1 MSRPTYQLGFHGD
14 TWKLIHQHSSDVT
27 LELRIKYGF
36 HGDSHHDITKQEDW
50 NRYQFK
56 VWTDGDD
63 YVLLTGEDW
72 AAYVEAVRDNEGE
85 EVLLAWLAKN
95 EFQTPEVHGGVNFY
109 FLNEF
114 RKMVAHWEALLALGL
129 FVPQINDSNTWG

>member
-14 TWKLIHQHSSDVT
+14 TWKLIHQHSSDIT

-50 NRYQFK
+50 NRYQFQ
-56 VWTDGDD
+56 VCTDGDD
-63 YVLLTGEDW
+63 YILMED
-72 AAYVEAVRDNEGE
+72 AAWQETVDAIRDNEGDDAVKE
-85 EVLLAWLAKN
+85 WWAAAK
-95 EFQTPEVHGGVNFY
+95 FRTPDVHAGTFHL
-109 FLNEF
+109 LNEF

-129 FVPQINDSNTWG
+129 FVPQINDSNKWG